1 MAEFSG
7 KKLAIFIAMMLV
19 LSAVAIACAPDE
31 EVVDDTDEE
40 VPDEVELKTELVA
53 AQPEEIHSTD
63 HHQVATVFGLVN
75 GLIGT
80 NPISMGLEND
90 EILPHGVQEV
100 EVSDDGLEIRF
111 VFDPDRKFHNGV
123 PVTAEAYKKS
133 VERYLVTGPYA
144 YDWEPVQNFIVEDN
158 TLIMEL
164 DRAGPQV
171 PVLCASS
178 YGAPVEVGAAEE
190 MGEDSFGRAAVAC
203 GAFKVDEWVDGSHI
217 TMVRNDDYIDYLP
230 FVDNNEA
237 FHFEKATVRFIP
249 ESMTRISEIRA
260 GNVDIILAVPG
271 EQVESLEQDPDIDV
285 HDYLGANVRYIEMN
299 TERAPL
305 DDERVRLAVALA
317 IDRDELAS
325 GVHEAILPTFSL
337 AGPGMI
343 RHCADTEEDLSEK
356 YGRDV
361 QRARELLQEAG
372 WEPGD
377 DGIMVKD
384 GVRLSFDFAI
394 NADRPVNSRAAP
406 IMQSQL
412 AEVGIDVNLREYT
425 RGYIREMVET
435 ADFDMTLNDW
445 SWLDP
450 GGVWYYTHH
459 SDGGMS
465 PYGDPETDA
474 LMDAAIEE
482 PDEQRGAERWG
493 EVSEAMWEKL
503 PIFPV
508 WADRHFIATRAELTG
523 LRLSVSGD
531 LYLNDVK
538 IRAE

>member
-1 MAEFSG
+1 MGGYGSPWVAVFAS
-7 KKLAIFIAMMLV
+7 MV
-19 LSAVAIACAPDE
+19 LIIGVAVIACAPAE
-31 EVVDDTDEE
+31 EVVDD
-40 VPDEVELKTELVA
+40 PDVVDADVELKDELVA

-63 HHQVATVFGLVN
+63 HQQVATIFGLVN
-75 GLIGT
+75 GLIST
-80 NPISMGLEND
+80 NPISMGLNND

-100 EVSDDGLEIRF
+100 EVSDDGMEIRF
-111 VFDPDRKFHNGV
+111 VFDPERKFHNGV

-144 YDWEPVQNFIVEDN
+144 YDWEPVQEMIIEDN

-164 DRAGPQV
+164 DRPGPQI
-171 PVLCASS
+171 PVLCSSS

-190 MGEDSFGRAAVAC
+190 MGEDAFGRKAVGC
-203 GAFKVDEWVDGSHI
+203 GPFKVDEWVDGSHV
-217 TMVRNDDYIDYLP
+217 TMVRNDDYYDYLP
-230 FVDNNEA
+230 FVDNNEP

-249 ESMTRISEIRA
+249 ESMTRISELRA

-271 EQVESLEQDPDIDV
+271 EQVEALEEDPDIEV

-299 TERAPL
+299 TERFPL
-305 DDERVRLAVALA
+305 DDERVRLAIALA
-317 IDRDELAS
+317 LDRDELAA
-325 GVHEAILPTFSL
+325 GVNDAILPNFSI

-343 RHCADTEEDLSEK
+343 RHCADTEARLSEK

-361 QRARELLQEAG
+361 ERAKELLQEAG
-372 WEPGD
+372 WEMGD
-377 DGIMVKD
+377 DGVMVKD
-384 GVRLSFDFAI
+384 GEPLNFDFAI
-394 NADRPVNSRAAP
+394 NADRPVNTRAAP

-412 AEVGIDVNLREYT
+412 AEAGIDVNLREYT

-465 PYGDPETDA
+465 PFGDPETDA
-474 LMDAAIEE
+474 LMDAAIAE
-482 PDEQRGAERWG
+482 PDEEEGAKKWG
-493 EVSEAMWEKL
+493 EVSEAFWEKL
-503 PIFPV
+503 PIFPL
-508 WADRHFIATRAELTG
+508 WSDRHFIATRTELSG
-523 LRLSVSGD
+523 LNMSVSGA
-531 LYLNDVK
+531 LYLHDVK
-538 IRAE
+538 IRAD